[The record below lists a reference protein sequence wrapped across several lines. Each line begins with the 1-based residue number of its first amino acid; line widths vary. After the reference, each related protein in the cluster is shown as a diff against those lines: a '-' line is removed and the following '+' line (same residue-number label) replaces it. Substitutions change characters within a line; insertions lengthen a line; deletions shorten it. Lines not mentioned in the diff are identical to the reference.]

1 MESHPIPQQI
11 SSYQFRLVGDMTLKQ
26 FFQLGGGALFAILF
40 YASHLHPIIKWPLV
54 IFSFALGAA
63 LAFLPFEERPLS
75 RWLVAFFTSV
85 YSPTIFFW
93 KKSEMTISYFLPE
106 DSTSASAGTPL
117 PASTLGKNE
126 PNTKLDQNEQ
136 GFLAKIAGLFGQFNA
151 APAPAPTPTTNVPA
165 QVIPKVAAVPLV
177 VPEQSPVLVSPTQ
190 KSFRPK
196 IVIEE
201 EAPKETVTEQ
211 KVTTLPTTP
220 VLTETGPSQGQ
231 QAQFSESAAPPIPP
245 SIPNTI
251 SGQVFDDK
259 GKIVEG
265 AILEIRDLAGRPVRA
280 LRSNKVGHFLIVT
293 ALQNGQYD
301 IVSEKEGLLFDPATF
316 EAKGEIIPPIVLRAK
331 GSTEVKNA
339 PYTGKPLVIN

>member
-40 YASHLHPIIKWPLV
+40 YASHLIPIVKWPLV

-75 RWLVAFFTSV
+75 RWIVAFFRSV
-85 YSPTIFFW
+85 YSPTIFNW
-93 KKSEMTISYFLPE
+93 KKTETLALFFQPE
-106 DSTSASAGTPL
+106 
-117 PASTLGKNE
+117 PALQTAPAPVAPAAA
-126 PNTKLDQNEQ
+126 PNKLEQNEQ
-136 GFLAKIAGLFGQFNA
+136 GFLKKIGQLFNQT
-151 APAPAPTPTTNVPA
+151 PAPVAVVPPTAKPPL
-165 QVIPKVAAVPLV
+165 VIP
-177 VPEQSPVLVSPTQ
+177 EQRQVSFTQ
-190 KSFRPK
+190 ATSGYRPK
-196 IVIEE
+196 IIVEEKVTAVPVASTPIETSAT
-201 EAPKETVTEQ
+201 EAVLKETV
-211 KVTTLPTTP
+211 VAP
-220 VLTETGPSQGQ
+220 GQ
-231 QAQFSESAAPPIPP
+231 QAQFSPEAAPPIPP

-251 SGQVFDDK
+251 SGQILSDQ

-301 IVSEKEGLLFDPATF
+301 IVTEKEGLLFDPATF
-316 EAKGEIIPPIVLRAK
+316 EAKGEIIPPIVIRAK
-331 GSTEVKNA
+331 GSTEVKNV